1 MSGYGGK
8 GKERGTGKGNSM
20 SGQWAEAG
28 QTIIAP
34 HRFNVTVAKLSGEV
48 ILDKVELEGTEKVS
62 DIIDMGVFQDKAAV
76 VRSIHVIQVS
86 RLHGKAHCPHH
97 HHGPCCGSLGPGPSF
112 YGS

>member
-1 MSGYGGK
+1 
-8 GKERGTGKGNSM
+8 M

-62 DIIDMGVFQDKAAV
+62 DIINRVQKALGHAGGVDLVTTNGDKLLKDK
-76 VRSIHVIQVS
+76 SIEENKHE
-86 RLHGKAHCPHH
+86 KAHLTEGARNGVNSTRGQAQH
-97 HHGPCCGSLGPGPSF
+97 L
-112 YGS
+112 